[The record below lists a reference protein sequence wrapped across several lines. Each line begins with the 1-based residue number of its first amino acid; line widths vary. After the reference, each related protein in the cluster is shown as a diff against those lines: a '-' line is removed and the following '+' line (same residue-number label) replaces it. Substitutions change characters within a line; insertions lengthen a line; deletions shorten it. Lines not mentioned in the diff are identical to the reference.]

1 MAKIDEEVQGG
12 KKSQYLGN
20 HTITT
25 ESGHMIEVDNTPG
38 DRRIHIY
45 HASGT
50 YMEIKD
56 NGVRITNVEGNE
68 QQFFNKGLEQVVTG
82 KFDIIINGDAKMLVT
97 GNMKQEVDGD
107 YELVVRGD
115 LRMKAGGKNVVE
127 VGGDQRVQING
138 KTSHR
143 TSGDRE
149 TITGGSNTESVGQD
163 NNQTIGGENTQVVAS
178 HNATLTGGEHQVVSA
193 GGMGF
198 GSGGQMG
205 IASADIMKF
214 QSQTQIQS
222 QAVTGTFIRDS
233 YGIQIESSGGGGT
246 IVWAK
251 GYKAGVFSSDN
262 DVRIGAGGKL
272 LVETDGGSKIDT
284 AGLIAGAG
292 KFIPS

>member
-1 MAKIDEEVQGG
+1 MAKLDEEEQGG

-25 ESGHMIEVDNTPG
+25 ESGHMIEIDNTPG

-115 LRMKAGGKNVVE
+115 LRMKAGGKNIVE
-127 VGGDQRVQING
+127 VGGDQRVQVNG

-149 TITGGSNTESVGQD
+149 TV
-163 NNQTIGGENTQVVAS
+163 
-178 HNATLTGGEHQVVSA
+178 
-193 GGMGF
+193 
-198 GSGGQMG
+198 
-205 IASADIMKF
+205 
-214 QSQTQIQS
+214 
-222 QAVTGTFIRDS
+222 
-233 YGIQIESSGGGGT
+233 
-246 IVWAK
+246 
-251 GYKAGVFSSDN
+251 
-262 DVRIGAGGKL
+262 
-272 LVETDGGSKIDT
+272 
-284 AGLIAGAG
+284 
-292 KFIPS
+292 

>member
-1 MAKIDEEVQGG
+1 MSTIDENEPGG

-20 HTITT
+20 HVQKT
-25 ESGHMIEVDNTPG
+25 EAGHMIEYDNTPG
-38 DRRIHIY
+38 DRRIHIR

-50 YMEIKD
+50 KIEIQD
-56 NGVRITNVEGNE
+56 DGVRITRVEGHE
-68 QQFFNKGLEQVVTG
+68 QQIYNKGIDEIITG
-82 KFDIIINGDAKMLVT
+82 DFKIIVNGNVNMHVK
-97 GNMKQEVDGD
+97 GNLKHEVRGD
-107 YELVVRGD
+107 YEIVTHGD
-115 LRMKAGGKNVVE
+115 FKVKASGKNIME
-127 VGGDQRVQING
+127 FGGDQRVQVNG

-163 NNQTIGGENTQVVAS
+163 NNQTIGGENTQIVAS

>member
-1 MAKIDEEVQGG
+1 MSTIDENEPGG

-20 HTITT
+20 HVQKT
-25 ESGHMIEVDNTPG
+25 EAGHMIEYDNTPG
-38 DRRIHIY
+38 DRRIHIR

-50 YMEIKD
+50 KIEIQD
-56 NGVRITNVEGNE
+56 NGVRITRVEGHE
-68 QQFFNKGLEQVVTG
+68 QQIYNKGVDEIITG
-82 KFDIIINGDAKMLVT
+82 DFKIIVNGNVNMHVK
-97 GNMKQEVDGD
+97 GNLKHEVRGD
-107 YELVVRGD
+107 YEIVTHGD
-115 LRMKAGGKNVVE
+115 FKVKASGKNIME
-127 VGGDQRVQING
+127 FGGDQRVQVNG

-163 NNQTIGGENTQVVAS
+163 NNQTIGGENTQIVAS